1 MTAIVLMLAAA
12 LGGAADDTER
22 ATAIRLA
29 EVALSQELGV
39 EPGTL
44 VVQDVSAVEWADS
57 SLGCPEK
64 GIRYLPVLTAGHRV
78 VLEYTGRAYVMHVG
92 AGRAVRCERGN
103 AKLEREKRQGAAVV
117 VRLLGEARRD
127 LAGRIGVPEV
137 EVKPSALRRTTWP
150 DASLG
155 CSRPGEMYAQ
165 VATEG
170 FVIELQVAETRYSY
184 HTDQQRVVF
193 CPEKSPP

>member
-12 LGGAADDTER
+12 LGGAVDDTER

-29 EVALSQELGV
+29 EDALSRDLGV

-44 VVQDVSAVEWADS
+44 VVQDVRAVEWADS
-57 SLGCPEK
+57 SLGCPQKET
-64 GIRYLPVLTAGHRV
+64 RYLPVLTPGYRV
-78 VLEYTGRAYVMHVG
+78 VLEYAGRAHVMHVG
-92 AGRAVRCERGN
+92 AGRALRCESGN
-103 AKLEREKRQGAAVV
+103 ASLERDKRQGAAVV
-117 VRLLGEARRD
+117 VRLLGEARRN
-127 LAGRIGVPEV
+127 LAGRLGVPEL

-155 CSRPGEMYAQ
+155 CPRPGEVYAQ